1 MLCGSCLKSRYGQ
14 NIREVLMDSKWQ
26 CPPCLDICNCSI
38 CLAKNGEKAIPYM
51 TQEALS
57 EGFASVHHWL
67 QSKKYESFSNKK
79 D

>member
-1 MLCGSCLKSRYGQ
+1 
-14 NIREVLMDSKWQ
+14 MDSKWQ
-26 CPPCLDICNCSI
+26 CPPCLEICNCSI
-38 CLAKNGEKAIPYM
+38 CLARNGETPIPYM